1 VEVTMQGNIED
12 HMITPLLFLPFIEN
26 CFKHGAIENNEL
38 NVLIAF
44 EVTQKNVLNF
54 SVINNYNVGTQNKKK
69 HGIGNE
75 NVLRRLE
82 LLYRDKFSLVIK
94 TEKQNYIVTLSIQL

>member
-1 VEVTMQGNIED
+1 M
-12 HMITPLLFLPFIEN
+12 
-26 CFKHGAIENNEL
+26 
-38 NVLIAF
+38 LIAF

-82 LLYRDKFSLVIK
+82 LILEKSLV
-94 TEKQNYIVTLSIQL
+94 